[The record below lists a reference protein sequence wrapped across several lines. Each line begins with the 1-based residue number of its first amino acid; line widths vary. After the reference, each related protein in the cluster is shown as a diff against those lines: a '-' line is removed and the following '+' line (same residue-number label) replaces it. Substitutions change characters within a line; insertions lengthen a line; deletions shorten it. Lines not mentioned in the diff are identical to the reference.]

1 MDELLNGWG
10 NELLDVLLSMN
21 ISAVHF
27 LLQKRVLFSFNFFET
42 SIFFI
47 I

>member
-10 NELLDVLLSMN
+10 NELLDMLLNMN

-27 LLQKRVLFSFNFFET
+27 LLQKRILFFVKFFET